1 MQETARRRRAVSCI
15 LLRRFSH
22 TIRKCAGRTQGTKQN
37 FSARTT
43 ALDDALGV
51 GRCFDMTARDLTIG
65 GRRARLWVVNG
76 YAQEGVLERIIA
88 QWLAAPDLTD
98 MKTPDAFL
106 QRFVTA
112 CDAAVCLKKEAAV
125 LGVFSGKTLL
135 VVDGWD
141 GGILMDVK
149 QFPTRS
155 IEEPDTSRV
164 LRGSHDGF
172 VENLMQNAALLRRRI
187 RDSRL
192 TLERVQLDNRS
203 HTDVVLC
210 YMDGEADPD
219 LLAEIRENLE
229 NMQVGSIA
237 MSQESVAEALSPR
250 QFWNPFPKVRY
261 TERPDVATACIM
273 EGDVVVMVDNSPS
286 ALLLPTTLLRFTEEI
301 NDYYFPPLIGSY
313 LQIVRMAVLLLTLF
327 VTPVWYLLVKNP
339 DTLHENLHF
348 MLIQDESSVPL
359 ILRILVVGRIF
370 AVVKMATIN
379 TPDVLSNSFS
389 MIGALILGDFAVQAR
404 WLVPE
409 VLVYMAFVAIANY
422 AQHSYEM
429 GYATKLCRMLL
440 LILIWLFD
448 LWGLLAGVAA
458 ILVMMA
464 VTKPLVGKGYLYP
477 LIPFDGKKLKRLLH
491 RVPIR
496 KDNS

>member
-1 MQETARRRRAVSCI
+1 MTQEDFR
-15 LLRRFSH
+15 
-22 TIRKCAGRTQGTKQN
+22 
-37 FSARTT
+37 ART
-43 ALDDALGV
+43 ASLDGALGV
-51 GRCFDMTARDLTIG
+51 GKCFDMTARDLLIA

-76 YAQEGVLERIIA
+76 YAQEDVLERIIA
-88 QWLAAPDLTD
+88 AWQSLPSLKDITGPEDFCARCVSAS
-98 MKTPDAFL
+98 
-106 QRFVTA
+106 
-112 CDAAVCLKKEAAV
+112 DAAVEHSQEKAV
-125 LGVFSGKTLL
+125 MGVFAGKTLL
-135 VVDGWD
+135 VVDGWP

-149 QFPTRS
+149 KFPTRS

-172 VENLMQNAALLRRRI
+172 VENLMQNAALLRRRV

-192 TLERVQLDNRS
+192 RLERVQLKERS
-203 HTDVVLC
+203 GTDVVLC
-210 YMDGEADPD
+210 YMEGEADPS
-219 LLAEIRENLE
+219 LLDELRRKLAAVD
-229 NMQVGSIA
+229 VGSIA
-237 MSQESVAEALSPR
+237 MSQESLTEALSPR

-273 EGDVVVMVDNSPS
+273 EGDVVLMVDNSPS
-286 ALLLPTTLLRFTEEI
+286 ALLLPTTLLRFNEEI
-301 NDYYFPPLIGSY
+301 NDYYFPPLIGTY
-313 LQIVRMAVLLLTLF
+313 LQIVRTLVLLLTIF
-327 VTPVWYLLVKNP
+327 VTPLWYLLVKNP

-348 MLIQDESSVPL
+348 LLVEDEYYVPL
-359 ILRILVVGRIF
+359 IIQLLLVELIIDVLKL
-370 AVVKMATIN
+370 ASLN

-448 LWGLLAGVAA
+448 LWGFLAGIAFT
-458 ILVMMA
+458 LVLIA
-464 VTKPLVGKGYLYP
+464 TTKPLVGKGYLYP
-477 LIPFDGKKLKRLLH
+477 LIPFDRKKLKRLLY
-491 RVPIR
+491 RCPIS

>member
-1 MQETARRRRAVSCI
+1 MTQEDFR
-15 LLRRFSH
+15 
-22 TIRKCAGRTQGTKQN
+22 
-37 FSARTT
+37 ART
-43 ALDDALGV
+43 ASLDGALGV
-51 GRCFDMTARDLTIG
+51 GKCFDMTVRDLLIA

-76 YAQEGVLERIIA
+76 YAQEDVLERIIA
-88 QWLAAPDLTD
+88 AWQSLPSLKD
-98 MKTPDAFL
+98 
-106 QRFVTA
+106 VTGPEDFCA
-112 CDAAVCLKKEAAV
+112 RCVSASDAAVERSREKAV
-125 LGVFSGKTLL
+125 MGVFAGKTLL
-135 VVDGWD
+135 VVDGWP

-149 QFPTRS
+149 KFPTRS

-172 VENLMQNAALLRRRI
+172 VENLMQNAALLRRRV

-192 TLERVQLDNRS
+192 RLERVQLKERS
-203 HTDVVLC
+203 GTDVVLC
-210 YMDGEADPD
+210 YMEGEADPS
-219 LLAEIRENLE
+219 LLDELRRKLAAVD
-229 NMQVGSIA
+229 VGSIA
-237 MSQESVAEALSPR
+237 MSQESLTEALSPR

-273 EGDVVVMVDNSPS
+273 EGDVVLMVDNSPS
-286 ALLLPTTLLRFTEEI
+286 ALLLPTTLLRFNEEV
-301 NDYYFPPLIGSY
+301 NDYYFPPLIGTY
-313 LQIVRMAVLLLTLF
+313 LQIVRTLVLLLTIF
-327 VTPVWYLLVKNP
+327 VTPLWYLLVKNP

-348 MLIQDESSVPL
+348 LLVEDEYYVPL
-359 ILRILVVGRIF
+359 IIQLLLVELIIDVLKL
-370 AVVKMATIN
+370 ASLN

-448 LWGLLAGVAA
+448 LWGFLAGIAFT
-458 ILVMMA
+458 LVLIA
-464 VTKPLVGKGYLYP
+464 TTKPLVGKGYLYP
-477 LIPFDGKKLKRLLH
+477 LIPFDRKKLKRLLY
-491 RVPIR
+491 RCPIS

>member
-1 MQETARRRRAVSCI
+1 MTQEDFR
-15 LLRRFSH
+15 
-22 TIRKCAGRTQGTKQN
+22 
-37 FSARTT
+37 ART
-43 ALDDALGV
+43 ASLDGALGV
-51 GRCFDMTARDLTIG
+51 GKCFDMTTRDLLIAD
-65 GRRARLWVVNG
+65 RRARLWVVNG
-76 YAQEGVLERIIA
+76 YAQEDVLERIIA
-88 QWLAAPDLTD
+88 AWQSLPSLKDITGPEDFCARCVSAS
-98 MKTPDAFL
+98 
-106 QRFVTA
+106 
-112 CDAAVCLKKEAAV
+112 DAAVERSREKAV
-125 LGVFSGKTLL
+125 MGVFAGKTLL
-135 VVDGWD
+135 VVDGWP
-141 GGILMDVK
+141 GGILMDAK

-172 VENLMQNAALLRRRI
+172 VENLMQNAALLRRRV

-192 TLERVQLDNRS
+192 RLERVQLKERS
-203 HTDVVLC
+203 GTDVVLC
-210 YMDGEADPD
+210 YMEGEADPS
-219 LLAEIRENLE
+219 LLDELRRKLAAVD
-229 NMQVGSIA
+229 VGSIA
-237 MSQESVAEALSPR
+237 MSQESLTEALSPR

-273 EGDVVVMVDNSPS
+273 EGDVVLMVDNSPS
-286 ALLLPTTLLRFTEEI
+286 ALLLPTTLLRFNEEI
-301 NDYYFPPLIGSY
+301 NDYYFPPLIGTY
-313 LQIVRMAVLLLTLF
+313 LQIVRTLVLLLTIF
-327 VTPVWYLLVKNP
+327 VTPLWYLLVKNP

-348 MLIQDESSVPL
+348 LLVEDEYYVPL
-359 ILRILVVGRIF
+359 IIQLLLVELIIDVLKL
-370 AVVKMATIN
+370 ASLN

-448 LWGLLAGVAA
+448 LWGFLAGIAFT
-458 ILVMMA
+458 LVLIA
-464 VTKPLVGKGYLYP
+464 TTKPLVGRGYLYP
-477 LIPFDGKKLKRLLH
+477 LIPFDRKKLKRLLY
-491 RVPIR
+491 RCPIS